1 MDSRLGETS
10 SNWLDLPSHLQW
22 CVMTDVTWLTQE
34 AHDRL
39 VDELAEREGPTRVE
53 ITKRIEAARE
63 EGDLKENGGYHA
75 AKEEQGKNEARI
87 RQLKQLLESARIG
100 APEAADDEVAAG
112 KVVTIKFVE
121 FGDEETFLLGS
132 REEAAHA
139 SVEVYS
145 PTSPLGAAVN
155 GTKVGDVATYELA
168 NGKSMSVE
176 ILKVETYGN

>member
-1 MDSRLGETS
+1 MSTEI
-10 SNWLDLPSHLQW
+10 
-22 CVMTDVTWLTQE
+22 TWLTQE

-39 VDELAEREGPTRVE
+39 HEELAERSGPRRAE

-87 RQLKQLLESARIG
+87 RQLTHLLEHSRIG
-100 APEAADDEVAAG
+100 VPDAAHDEVSHG
-112 KVVTIKFVE
+112 KVVTVRFVE
-121 FGDEETFLLGS
+121 FDEEETFLLGS

-145 PTSPLGAAVN
+145 PTSPLGQAVL
-155 GTKVGDVATYELA
+155 GAKVGDTASYTLT
-168 NGKSMSVE
+168 NGKTMTVE
-176 ILKVETYGN
+176 IIGVTAYSS